1 ISPKKQSGLLP
12 SRILSLVPTTS
23 ERYNPICSLLTLA
36 ARLFHP
42 ASAAG
47 TIFKKGNAST
57 GGVAPC
63 SSTARA
69 HVGRVEA
76 GAAHAVHGG
85 EDDGG
90 GVPPHVVVIARRVAE
105 EVGEGLRGLG
115 VLDGEDGVDAVDGE
129 EGLDYA
135 ALDAPGGAVG
145 EEKEVDIARA
155 DEGVCDI
162 GAGAGG

>member
-1 ISPKKQSGLLP
+1 MLVIQPILLLIPQHLPQKAIRAPPLPDPLPRLRHQREIQLHLLP
-12 SRILSLVPTTS
+12 PHPRGPSLPPRQRRGHHLQEG
-23 ERYNPICSLLTLA
+23 ERVHRRRGPLLQ
-36 ARLFHP
+36 H
-42 ASAAG
+42 
-47 TIFKKGNAST
+47 
-57 GGVAPC
+57 GGELVLRGVQ
-63 SSTARA
+63 RA
-69 HVGRVEA
+69 HVWRVEA

-90 GVPPHVVVIARRVAE
+90 GVPPHVVVVARRVAE

-145 EEKEVDIARA
+145 E
-155 DEGVCDI
+155 
-162 GAGAGG
+162 